1 MANSSPVKKW
11 FKRISVVVLSL
22 FLLAGVAAG
31 SAWWYWHPS
40 HQRTDGVVYGQRGDQ
55 KLTMDIIRPS
65 SPNGLAVA
73 LMVSG
78 GWRSQMPGEFPTW
91 MMAPVLRSG
100 YTVFA
105 ICHVS
110 QPEASV
116 QEIVADMKR
125 GIRYIRQNAEQYGID
140 PNRIGVTGGSVG
152 GHLSLMLA
160 TRGDPGD
167 PHATDEIDR
176 YSSQVQAVAIFYPV
190 TDLVDLGDSTENL
203 RDGGPPK
210 SFVNSFGPD
219 GQDLQKWPDIA
230 RDLSPLHFVSQSL
243 PPTLIYH
250 GDADTLVPLDQSI
263 RFRDRAQQ
271 LQRPVQVVV
280 HSGGGH
286 GWLTMPWDIR
296 AFANWFD
303 QHLQD

>member
-1 MANSSPVKKW
+1 
-11 FKRISVVVLSL
+11 
-22 FLLAGVAAG
+22 
-31 SAWWYWHPS
+31 
-40 HQRTDGVVYGQRGDQ
+40 
-55 KLTMDIIRPS
+55 
-65 SPNGLAVA
+65 
-73 LMVSG
+73 
-78 GWRSQMPGEFPTW
+78 
-91 MMAPVLRSG
+91 
-100 YTVFA
+100 
-105 ICHVS
+105 
-110 QPEASV
+110 
-116 QEIVADMKR
+116 
-125 GIRYIRQNAEQYGID
+125 
-140 PNRIGVTGGSVG
+140 
-152 GHLSLMLA
+152 
-160 TRGDPGD
+160 
-167 PHATDEIDR
+167 
-176 YSSQVQAVAIFYPV
+176 
-190 TDLVDLGDSTENL
+190 LGDSTENL